1 MEGDLKVWATGP
13 PLGTGKENACTG
25 SGEEEHRDFS
35 LLSSA
40 EAVGDTGRTAG
51 SILFM
56 GS

>member
-40 EAVGDTGRTAG
+40 EAVGDRWD
-51 SILFM
+51 IWFQVR
-56 GS
+56 